1 MPLLKVP
8 QVAESLS
15 CSIAT
20 VYQLIDSGQ
29 LVAVK
34 IGANGGGVR
43 VSDEDLQSFI
53 DPRRT
58 RPVERQLPKPRA
70 KLRHIRL

>member
-1 MPLLKVP
+1 MPLQKVP
-8 QVAESLS
+8 RVAEALD

-34 IGANGGGVR
+34 IGAKGGGVR
-43 VSDEDLQSFI
+43 VSDEDLQTFI
-53 DPRRT
+53 DSRRT
-58 RPVERQLPKPRA
+58 RPREEKHRVTRPTLK
-70 KLRHIRL
+70 HIQM

>member
-1 MPLLKVP
+1 MPLQKVP
-8 QVAESLS
+8 RVAEALD

-34 IGANGGGVR
+34 IGAKGGGVR

-53 DPRRT
+53 DSRRT
-58 RPVERQLPKPRA
+58 RPHEEKRVTRPTLK
-70 KLRHIRL
+70 HIRM